1 MRYDTGLIELGDSEL
16 HGFGVF
22 AKKDIKKGQVIEHC
36 PILRYKSVS
45 PFPLPSI
52 FDEYCHDDPYND
64 EKKSGLQLGL
74 GAIYNSSHH
83 ASGVDVFPIWDHD
96 TQLYHWI
103 ALRDIPK
110 DKEILTWYGND
121 FTIESIGEDE
131 TLQEW
136 ALVEEILDTLGI
148 KFDDDGRST
157 RTLDSS

>member
-22 AKKDIKKGQVIEHC
+22 AKKDIKKGEIVEYCPVI
-36 PILRYKSVS
+36 RYKSV
-45 PFPLPSI
+45 FPLPSVLDAYA
-52 FDEYCHDDPYND
+52 FDDVFN
-64 EKKSGLQLGL
+64 EKDTSGMQFGL
-74 GAIYNSSHH
+74 GSIYNSSHH
-83 ASGVDVFPIWDHD
+83 ASGVDVFPIYDDD
-96 TQLYHWI
+96 TKLYQWI
-103 ALRDIPK
+103 AVRDIPK